1 MYRRNPFNGHGK
13 VNFMD
18 EMLIKSNIPL
28 NDENRC
34 EFLASPNGILGQS
47 YNGIRQAIMEGRG
60 KQIHFIEYDDL
71 MNEPDETMRK
81 IYEFLGEEHFEH
93 DFSNIKNIHKEH
105 DAEVYGLAD
114 MHEVREILQKV
125 SANPSEILP
134 ESTLKKCEN
143 AEFWRTM
150 DETYD
155 DAQESELDDTSTDT
169 PESVGQS
176 DTKLIGE

>member
-1 MYRRNPFNGHGK
+1 
-13 VNFMD
+13 
-18 EMLIKSNIPL
+18 
-28 NDENRC
+28 
-34 EFLASPNGILGQS
+34 
-47 YNGIRQAIMEGRG
+47 MEGRG

-71 MNEPDETMRK
+71 MNNPNETMRK
-81 IYEFLGEEHFEH
+81 IYEFLDEEYFEH

-134 ESTLKKCEN
+134 ESTIKKCEN

-150 DETYD
+150 DEVYD
-155 DAQESELDDTSTDT
+155 DTQDLELDETSTDVH
-169 PESVGQS
+169 ESLEQN

>member
-1 MYRRNPFNGHGK
+1 MYRRNPFDGNSK

-34 EFLASPNGILGQS
+34 ELLASPNGILGQS

-71 MNEPDETMRK
+71 TNNPNETMRK
-81 IYEFLGEEHFEH
+81 IYEFLEEEYFEH
-93 DFSNIKNIHKEH
+93 DFSNIQNIHKEH

-114 MHEVREILQKV
+114 MHHVRETLEKV
-125 SANPSEILP
+125 SADPVEILP
-134 ESTLKKCEN
+134 ETTIKKCEG
-143 AEFWRTM
+143 AEFWRTLNEVY
-150 DETYD
+150 DET
-155 DAQESELDDTSTDT
+155 QELELDETSADVD
-169 PESVGQS
+169 ESSDQN